1 MRTVKRVL
9 LRTLA
14 IVAFT
19 GLTIGGSVGLSRA
32 DGGLDTGAGGLGYQ
46 GNSESIENSTGSGA
60 GGSTDTGTVPDSG
73 SNYQGGYS
81 NDNSTGSGVD
91 NTGSGTGGSTDMS
104 TGVTS
109 GAGTGGATSS
119 DTENRDVNRHE
130 SGSTVGGVFYPDHSD
145 TLGTEG
151 SDYWIK

>member
-1 MRTVKRVL
+1 MRSVKRVL

-32 DGGLDTGAGGLGYQ
+32 DGAGYQ
-46 GNSESIENSTGSGA
+46 GNSESIEGVSGSGA
-60 GGSTDTGTVPDSG
+60 GGSTETVAPDTGS
-73 SNYQGGYS
+73 YS
-81 NDNSTGSGVD
+81 NDNSTGY
-91 NTGSGTGGSTDMS
+91 GTGGSTDTS
-104 TGVTS
+104 TGAASGSGTGGVTS
-109 GAGTGGATSS
+109 S
-119 DTENRDVNRHE
+119 DSENRDVNRHE

-151 SDYWIK
+151 SDYWNK